1 VGWGHSSIGQLG
13 ALATMAEVRR
23 LAPFHHDPS
32 HDDDELDALQEEI
45 ADGAPSVQVVPGA
58 EGVTYEVHHAA

>member
-1 VGWGHSSIGQLG
+1 
-13 ALATMAEVRR
+13 MAEVRR